1 MSEVHPD
8 IRNVHDHVKQVLHI
22 LRTGKQDMFQLS
34 EPQDRKNVK
43 WVVNN
48 YQAMRDES
56 GNYRGAN
63 EIVLDF
69 WPIVKKY
76 LEMTGQKL
84 VDDPEN
90 AVDTGASASV
100 AEDDDTSADATPD
113 TNASASVAEETPV
126 EEPAA
131 DTDASASVADDEG
144 SANDQPE
151 NDEPDT
157 GASASVK

>member
-1 MSEVHPD
+1 MHPD
-8 IRNVHDHVKQVLHI
+8 VRNVHDHVKQVLHI

-48 YQAMRDES
+48 YQAMHDES
-56 GNYRGAN
+56 GNYRGTN

-84 VDDPEN
+84 VDDPDN

-100 AEDDDTSADATPD
+100 SEDDETSADTTPD

-126 EEPAA
+126 EEPAT

-144 SANDQPE
+144 TANDQPE

-157 GASASVK
+157 GASVSVK